1 MKCCIR
7 CFKDSLLQKTIEEFG
22 TIGDCDFCS
31 SRNVKVYDISS
42 QNEISDK
49 IIDLIQT
56 YDVSLCKEAKQ
67 LKVALHDDWNI
78 FSGGIEAIQ
87 TLVLALC
94 APYPGMDSTCDRFL
108 KNVIIP
114 QAYDEDYINDYGVVK
129 GQSWQQ
135 FSDEIKYGNR
145 FHSNLFNGDAL
156 SSFLSVDVKEIKPT
170 DKLFRARIASDI
182 SGFKIKE
189 MGAPPKEL
197 RRQGR
202 ANPDGIGVLYL
213 ASNEQTALNEVRANV
228 FDYVT
233 IGTFKAKKNLRI
245 VNLSAISELS
255 PFSFAELASFY
266 INRDVLR
273 EMAAE
278 IAKPQRRSD
287 SPLEYLSTQF
297 ISEFVKAQGYDG
309 VAYDSTL
316 NNGGRNFAIYDE
328 NSFKCVSVK
337 TIEVTS
343 VEYQHRDLKRSG
355 A

>member
-1 MKCCIR
+1 MRCCAH
-7 CFKDSLLQKTIEEFG
+7 CFKDTLLKKTIEEFG

-49 IIDLIQT
+49 VVDLIQI
-56 YDVSLCKEAKQ
+56 YDVSSCGEAKP
-67 LKVALHDDWNI
+67 LKIALHDDWNI
-78 FSGGIEAIQ
+78 FSGGTEVIQ
-87 TLVLALC
+87 TLLLALC
-94 APYPGMDSTCDRFL
+94 APYPDLDSSSSLFYA
-108 KNVIIP
+108 NVIIS
-114 QAYDEDYINDYGVVK
+114 QAYDKEFINDYGVVK
-129 GQSWQQ
+129 GQSWQR
-135 FSDEIKYGNR
+135 FSDTIKYGNR
-145 FHSNLFNGDAL
+145 FHTTFFNGDIL
-156 SSFLSVDVKEIKPT
+156 SSFLSAAVEEINIT
-170 DKLFRARIASDI
+170 DKLFRARIATSI
-182 SGFKIKE
+182 SGFKKKE

-202 ANPDGIGVLYL
+202 ANPEGIGVLYL
-213 ASNEQTALNEVRANV
+213 ASDWQTAMNEVRANV
-228 FDYVT
+228 YDYVT
-233 IGTFKAKKNLRI
+233 IGTFKAQKKLRI
-245 VNLSAISELS
+245 VNLSAISKLS

-266 INRDVLR
+266 INREVFR

-316 NNGGRNFAIYDE
+316 NNGGYNLAVYDE
-328 NSFKCVSVK
+328 NNFKCVSVK

-343 VEYQHRDLKRSG
+343 VEYKHRNLKKSE

>member
-1 MKCCIR
+1 MKCCVR
-7 CFKDSLLQKTIEEFG
+7 CFKDILLRKTIEEFG

-42 QNEISDK
+42 QNEIADK

-56 YDVSLCKEAKQ
+56 YDTSSCKEAKP
-67 LKVALHDDWNI
+67 LKVALHDDWSV
-78 FSGGIEAIQ
+78 FSGGTEAIQ
-87 TLVLALC
+87 TLVFALC
-94 APYPGMDSTCDRFL
+94 APYPEMASISDKISA
-108 KNVIIP
+108 NVIIP
-114 QAYDEDYINDYGVVK
+114 QAYDEEYINDYGVVK

-145 FHSNLFNGDAL
+145 FHNNLFNGDAL
-156 SSFLSVDVKEIKPT
+156 SSFLSVDVKDIKPT

-182 SGFKIKE
+182 SGFKIKG

-202 ANPDGIGVLYL
+202 ANPEGIGILYL
-213 ASNEQTALNEVRANV
+213 ASDEQTALNEVRANV
-228 FDYVT
+228 YDYVT
-233 IGTFKAKKNLRI
+233 IGTFRAKKKLRI

-266 INRDVLR
+266 INREVFR

-287 SPLEYLSTQF
+287 SPLEYLPTQF
-297 ISEFVKAQGYDG
+297 IAEFVKAQEYDG

-316 NNGGRNFAIYDE
+316 NNDGHNLAIFDE
-328 NSFKCVSVK
+328 NNFRCVSVK

-343 VEYQHRDLKRSG
+343 VEYQHRELKKSG